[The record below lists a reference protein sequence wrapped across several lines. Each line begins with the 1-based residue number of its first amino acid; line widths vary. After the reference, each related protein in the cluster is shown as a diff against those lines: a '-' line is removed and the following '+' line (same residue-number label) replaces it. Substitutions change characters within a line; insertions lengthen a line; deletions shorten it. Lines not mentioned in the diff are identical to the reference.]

1 MVRSCYKLLRT
12 RKRIKGVI
20 INKIQRGIRLF
31 EPGVKMMED
40 LCGIPVL
47 GIIPYY
53 RNIHIEE
60 EDSVGLDYKRM
71 HAVEGKINIA
81 VCSVASSL
89 KLYRFQ
95 QIGTG

>member
-1 MVRSCYKLLRT
+1 MWYSCLGNNTLL
-12 RKRIKGVI
+12 
-20 INKIQRGIRLF
+20 
-31 EPGVKMMED
+31 
-40 LCGIPVL
+40 
-47 GIIPYY
+47 Y

-81 VCSVASSL
+81 VVLLRRPL